1 METYI
6 TLIIAIISFVIFIYL
21 VKSGRMKI
29 FEFIALTFFLIGGT
43 LMATMGKT
51 PVGYIGVGIFIIGSL
66 LRIIDI
72 IKQPSPKK

>member
-1 METYI
+1 LETYI
-6 TLIIAIISFVIFIYL
+6 TLFIAIISFVIFIYL

-43 LMATMGKT
+43 LMVAMGKT